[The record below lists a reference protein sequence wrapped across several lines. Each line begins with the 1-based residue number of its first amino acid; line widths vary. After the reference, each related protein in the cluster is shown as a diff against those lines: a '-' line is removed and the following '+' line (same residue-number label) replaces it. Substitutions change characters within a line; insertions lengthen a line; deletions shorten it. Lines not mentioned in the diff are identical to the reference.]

1 MMLDWWPT
9 RYRMNCIGADL
20 TIALKQLQD
29 TRISDDSRISED
41 DDDAIQAA
49 MAHVQSASEEL
60 KKLAND
66 MKEGV
71 HGLWDCDVG

>member
-9 RYRMNCIGADL
+9 RYRINCIRTDL
-20 TIALKQLQD
+20 TLALKQLQD

-41 DDDAIQAA
+41 DDDAIQTA
-49 MAHVQSASEEL
+49 MAHIQSASEEL
-60 KKLAND
+60 KRLAND

-71 HGLWDCDVG
+71 HGL